1 MWSNTE
7 IRKGRVFVENKHGIG
22 KDDALHKKE
31 ESLKN
36 VKQADSGSEEV
47 AATQENLEIPEL
59 AAPGEEGIADRI
71 KQLEEELARKEAE
84 AASNW
89 DKFVRERADL
99 ENYRKRAQREK
110 EDLLKY
116 GNEALLLEI
125 LPVIDNM
132 ERALAHSSEESMAA
146 VIQGIELTLSM
157 LLAATRKFG
166 VTPIEAKGKMF
177 DPAYHQAMSQVESKD
192 YGPNNV
198 VDEFQKG
205 YMLNDRLLRPALVSV
220 ASGSKKT
227 DS

>member
-1 MWSNTE
+1 ME
-7 IRKGRVFVENKHGIG
+7 KKHGIG
-22 KDDALHKKE
+22 KDDALHTKE
-31 ESLKN
+31 ETSK
-36 VKQADSGSEEV
+36 KAGKADPGSEELTV
-47 AATQENLEIPEL
+47 MQENLEIPEI
-59 AAPGEEGIADRI
+59 AAPEEEGLAERV

-84 AASNW
+84 AAANW

-116 GNEALLLEI
+116 GNESLLLEI

-132 ERALAHSSEESMAA
+132 ERALAHASEESMAA

-157 LLAATRKFG
+157 LQSAIKKFG
-166 VTPIEAKGKMF
+166 AAPIEVKGKMF
-177 DPAYHQAMSQVESKD
+177 DPAYHQAMTQVESAD
-192 YGPNNV
+192 HVPNTV

-220 ASGSKKT
+220 ASGPKKS

>member
-1 MWSNTE
+1 MD
-7 IRKGRVFVENKHGIG
+7 KKHGIG
-22 KDDALHKKE
+22 KDDALHKGKE
-31 ESLKN
+31 AVKN
-36 VKQADSGSEEV
+36 AGSADSGVEEGTV
-47 AATQENLEIPEL
+47 MHENEEIPEL
-59 AAPGEEGIADRI
+59 AAPVEEGIADRI
-71 KQLEEELARKEAE
+71 IQLEEELARKEAE

-132 ERALAHSSEESMAA
+132 ERALTHVDEESMAA
-146 VIQGIELTLSM
+146 VVEGIELTLSM
-157 LLAATRKFG
+157 LLSAIKKFG

-177 DPAYHQAMSQVESKD
+177 DPAYHQAMTQVESAD
-192 YGPNNV
+192 HAPNSV

-205 YMLNDRLLRPALVSV
+205 YMLNDRLLRPAMVSV
-220 ASGSKKT
+220 ASGQKKS

>member
-1 MWSNTE
+1 VD
-7 IRKGRVFVENKHGIG
+7 KKHGIG
-22 KDDALHKKE
+22 KDDALHKGE
-31 ESLKN
+31 EAVKN
-36 VKQADSGSEEV
+36 VKSADSGVEEGTV
-47 AATQENLEIPEL
+47 MHGNEEIPEL
-59 AAPGEEGIADRI
+59 AAPVEESIADRI
-71 KQLEEELARKEAE
+71 KHLEEELARKEAE

-99 ENYRKRAQREK
+99 ENYRKRSQREK

-132 ERALAHSSEESMAA
+132 ERALTHVDEESMAA
-146 VIQGIELTLSM
+146 VVEGIELTLSM
-157 LLAATRKFG
+157 LLAAIKKFG

-177 DPAYHQAMSQVESKD
+177 DPAYHQAMTQAESAD
-192 YGPNNV
+192 HAPNTV

-205 YMLNDRLLRPALVSV
+205 YMLNDRLLRPAMVSV
-220 ASGSKKT
+220 ASGQKKA